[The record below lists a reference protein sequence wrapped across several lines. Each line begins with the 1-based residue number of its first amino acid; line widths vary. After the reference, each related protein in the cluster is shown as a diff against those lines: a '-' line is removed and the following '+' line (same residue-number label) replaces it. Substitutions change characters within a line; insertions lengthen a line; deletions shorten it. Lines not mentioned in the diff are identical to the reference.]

1 MLLMVGDIILANLNN
16 FLSENPLDQSRGLI
30 YLGFGMESTA
40 AIYARETSTKVGE
53 GVLSGADNVV
63 ANLNNSLS
71 QKTHNQQW

>member
-1 MLLMVGDIILANLNN
+1 
-16 FLSENPLDQSRGLI
+16 
-30 YLGFGMESTA
+30 MESTA

-71 QKTHNQQW
+71 QKTHNQ